1 MEDVVAQAAARGRKR
16 YDIEDPQAPS
26 WVLHRKHIFI
36 LSSAGK
42 PIFSRYGDESKMAPL
57 AGVLQAL
64 ISFVRDTGDH
74 IRHVRAG
81 AHRMVFVTRGSL
93 YLVGVSSSGDSV
105 PYIARQLH
113 FLHAQIISILTAK
126 VETIFQKNASFDLRG
141 LLGGTDRVLRTL
153 IREGSSEPTMLLQA
167 TPCLRMPAATR
178 AELGRLLAA
187 TRPAALLFGVLLSRG
202 FLVQLLRLKRT
213 PLHPHDL
220 VLVSAD
226 APAPPRQIHAA
237 PACLLPRGPVD
248 RPLPPHQPG
257 PSPHPHPSPT
267 PSRPP
272 PLHRPYPKTPNP
284 KQTGDEHGQL
294 VSVVPR
300 GRDLASSVPPQ
311 FQPARDALRAHLV
324 RRSGALPRPH
334 HHHRRRVRAALALPP
349 AGRRA
354 PAGGSAR
361 PAAPPRGSA
370 PLPAD
375 FTTCGCP
382 SLAAAGGRG
391 AARAALPRDRAAA
404 VRRRGGRSGRV
415 RCFSRAMW
423 VLIPL
428 PIHLQVGAAEIRH
441 FIYRLAAH
449 AQFTAPRTGP
459 LAGPQCPYRDRAAV
473 KGLLRRYQHAHQR
486 VHAGGKPLREYLQT
500 TEAETIV
507 AWTSS
512 EHELY
517 VVLGPLVSKPVAI
530 AASHK
535 LLRWLR
541 KEQPT
546 LFFAPVA
553 K

>member
-226 APAPPRQIHAA
+226 APAPPRQSTPLL
-237 PACLLPRGPVD
+237 PACCPVAQSIDRSLPTSLAPHPILTPRQRHHVRRPSTVPTPKLQTPNKQVMNTVNSSASFREDETWLPLCLPSFNQRAMLFAHISFVAPELCLVLITTTADAFAPLSLCRQQVVERLQVVLLVPQPHHVVLPHSLLTSPHADAPPSRLQEAEELRGPLF
-248 RPLPPHQPG
+248 RAIAQPQYDVEEVG
-257 PSPHPHPSPT
+257 AAALGAFPAPCGCLYPSPST
-267 PSRPP
+267 CR
-272 PLHRPYPKTPNP
+272 L
-284 KQTGDEHGQL
+284 
-294 VSVVPR
+294 
-300 GRDLASSVPPQ
+300 
-311 FQPARDALRAHLV
+311 
-324 RRSGALPRPH
+324 ALPRSATSSTASP
-334 HHHRRRVRAALALPP
+334 RTRSSP
-349 AGRRA
+349 RRA
-354 PAGGSAR
+354 PARSPARSAR
-361 PAAPPRGSA
+361 TATAPPSRV
-370 PLPAD
+370 
-375 FTTCGCP
+375 CC
-382 SLAAAGGRG
+382 AATSTRTNACT
-391 AARAALPRDRAAA
+391 RAASRCASTCRPPRP
-404 VRRRGGRSGRV
+404 RRSSRG
-415 RCFSRAMW
+415 
-423 VLIPL
+423 P
-428 PIHLQVGAAEIRH
+428 
-441 FIYRLAAH
+441 
-449 AQFTAPRTGP
+449 
-459 LAGPQCPYRDRAAV
+459 PQS
-473 KGLLRRYQHAHQR
+473 
-486 VHAGGKPLREYLQT
+486 
-500 TEAETIV
+500 
-507 AWTSS
+507 TSS
-512 EHELY
+512 T
-517 VVLGPLVSKPVAI
+517 
-530 AASHK
+530 
-535 LLRWLR
+535 WC
-541 KEQPT
+541 
-546 LFFAPVA
+546 
-553 K
+553 

>member
-1 MEDVVAQAAARGRKR
+1 MEDVVEQAAARARKR
-16 YDIEDPQAPS
+16 YDLEDPQAPS

-113 FLHAQIISILTAK
+113 FLHSQIISILTAK
-126 VETIFQKNASFDLRG
+126 VEMIFQKNASFDLRG

-153 IREGSSEPTMLLQA
+153 IREGSGEPTMLLQA

-187 TRPAALLFGVLLSRG
+187 TRPTALLFGVLLSRG
-202 FLVQLLRLKRT
+202 FLVQLLHLKRT

-220 VLVSAD
+220 LLVSV
-226 APAPPRQIHAA
+226 PALLRRRAA
-237 PACLLPRGPVD
+237 PACLPTCQPSVPIHRTHD
-248 RPLPPHQPG
+248 SSAFRPTSSPPPSL
-257 PSPHPHPSPT
+257 PSPHPPLANAVAPTKSPKVMNTVNSSASFREDETWLPLCLPSFNDRAMLFAHISFVAPE
-267 PSRPP
+267 
-272 PLHRPYPKTPNP
+272 LC
-284 KQTGDEHGQL
+284 L
-294 VSVVPR
+294 V
-300 GRDLASSVPPQ
+300 LITTTA
-311 FQPARDALRAHLV
+311 DAF
-324 RRSGALPRPH
+324 
-334 HHHRRRVRAALALPP
+334 
-349 AGRRA
+349 
-354 PAGGSAR
+354 
-361 PAAPPRGSA
+361 A
-370 PLPAD
+370 PL
-375 FTTCGCP
+375 
-382 SLAAAGGRG
+382 SLCRQQVVERLQEAEELRG
-391 AARAALPRDRAAA
+391 PLFRAIAQPQYD
-404 VRRRGGRSGRV
+404 VEE
-415 RCFSRAMW
+415 
-423 VLIPL
+423 
-428 PIHLQVGAAEIRH
+428 VGAAEIRH

-449 AQFTAPRTGP
+449 SQFTAPRTGP
-459 LAGPQCPYRDRAAV
+459 LAGPQCPYRDRASV
-473 KGLLRRYQHAHQR
+473 KALLRRYQHAHQR

-500 TEAETIV
+500 TETETIV